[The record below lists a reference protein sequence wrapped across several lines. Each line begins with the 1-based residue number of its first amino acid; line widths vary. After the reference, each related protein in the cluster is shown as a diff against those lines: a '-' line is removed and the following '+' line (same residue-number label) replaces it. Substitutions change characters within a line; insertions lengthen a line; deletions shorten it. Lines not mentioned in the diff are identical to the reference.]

1 MCALYVLLVYFLKI
15 FFISVNN
22 LLKYSLLCV
31 YEQEQEVAQTE
42 EEVKIIHVEP
52 TPIEWV
58 QQNMVNN
65 IK

>member
-1 MCALYVLLVYFLKI
+1 M
-15 FFISVNN
+15 NN

-52 TPIEWV
+52 TAIEWM

-65 IK
+65 SK